1 MWTVCSGGY
10 NTIEGTSLTTPS
22 YSAAQLPYKKSTDPN
37 PSDFSFDGS
46 ASGTDDSVAD
56 AEADTKAEP
65 KPERDTGPNVAWIA
79 GGIVSVLIV
88 SKLT

>member
-1 MWTVCSGGY
+1 
-10 NTIEGTSLTTPS
+10 
-22 YSAAQLPYKKSTDPN
+22 
-37 PSDFSFDGS
+37 
-46 ASGTDDSVAD
+46 VAD